1 MSFFMFIENPHWG
14 NVDAVIDGIVENQEN
29 ATRERLCL
37 KAHALSVTLPGFNF
51 FRSKFDPEHG
61 QLAPQ
66 MKLLKLARLCNPVRL
81 REVTPSPEQLDELT
95 QFKLVSSEESPN
107 LLQRLKDEL
116 PGFRALANDINA
128 NLFHMESILPF
139 FLSHSA
145 EFSTWGQFAS
155 LLASQQ
161 INSASVERVFSMLK
175 RAFKETQ

>member
-1 MSFFMFIENPHWG
+1 M
-14 NVDAVIDGIVENQEN
+14 
-29 ATRERLCL
+29 

-66 MKLLKLARLCNPVRL
+66 MKLLKLARLCNPVKL
-81 REVTPSPEQLDELT
+81 REVAPSPEQLDELT
-95 QFKLVSSEESPN
+95 QFLLVSSEESPN
-107 LLQRLKDEL
+107 LLQRWKDEV
-116 PGFRALANDINA
+116 PGFRALANDINPNLFDINA
-128 NLFHMESILPF
+128 NLFDMESILPF

-145 EFSTWGQFAS
+145 ELPTWGQFAS

-175 RAFKETQ
+175 QAFKETQQSSLNYYVEIVVIQ